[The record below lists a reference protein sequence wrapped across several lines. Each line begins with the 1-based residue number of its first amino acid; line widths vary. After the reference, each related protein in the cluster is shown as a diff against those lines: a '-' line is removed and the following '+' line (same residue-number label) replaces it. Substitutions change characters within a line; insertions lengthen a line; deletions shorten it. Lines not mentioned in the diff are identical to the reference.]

1 MPDFLK
7 KMAGGA
13 YQISWSLVDVAQ
25 ITGFPV
31 QELMGCVVGIHR
43 ELGRN
48 FEFSWREFEEKH
60 WPEEF
65 LQRNKPA
72 DPWYYRGIA
81 ENAKY
86 IQDNGKPFLC
96 WKGRE
101 YQWTERIQWNFVK
114 IPLIRDSQGIRKI
127 THREAARLKGFPDS
141 FILAETD
148 RQWLYRKIIYSGN
161 LSVIRQAAGALAY
174 ILADNPWRSR
184 QASQAFRFEELFG
197 RYLSRLEEKNAD
209 VSGVEKLAEHHVHHA
224 DFEIRYGNESLYFEI
239 KWYKGNVLPRLN
251 IIRACQRLTPL
262 KSEGIP
268 ILVIANEVPQS
279 QKIQCEKE
287 FGVHIW
293 DVSNL
298 LWIFEAFPDIKAEF
312 IASLDFSVEHIEPEP
327 PVPAIT
333 AGKPEKKAEEL
344 SWKERLLRIP
354 PGKKH
359 FTEYEQICIEILKY
373 VFGDYLTLWA
383 SQEKSGGGLYRFDL
397 CCKIKSGIE
406 QDFFD
411 TIMHYFN
418 TKYIVFEFKNYS
430 EKITQ
435 KEIYTTEK
443 YLYEK
448 ALRKVAVIIS
458 RAGADEHAQQAAKG
472 SLREYG
478 KLIICLSD
486 NSLLEMIDIKEHG
499 EREPAEFLE
508 AILDDLLVHL
518 EK

>member
-1 MPDFLK
+1 M
-7 KMAGGA
+7 
-13 YQISWSLVDVAQ
+13 
-25 ITGFPV
+25 
-31 QELMGCVVGIHR
+31 
-43 ELGRN
+43 
-48 FEFSWREFEEKH
+48 
-60 WPEEF
+60 
-65 LQRNKPA
+65 
-72 DPWYYRGIA
+72 
-81 ENAKY
+81 
-86 IQDNGKPFLC
+86 
-96 WKGRE
+96 
-101 YQWTERIQWNFVK
+101 K

-209 VSGVEKLAEHHVHHA
+209 V
-224 DFEIRYGNESLYFEI
+224 